1 MNTRVFFADKR
12 RRKNALYHLIVNP
25 DAGKHK
31 TLRAARAVADFF
43 DERNTLFTK

>member
-12 RRKNALYHLIVNP
+12 RRKNALYHINVNH

-31 TLRAARAVADFF
+31 TLRDARAVADIF
-43 DERNTLFTK
+43 DERE